1 MGILDRFNTNSDE
14 SDKLLREI
22 QELSQNNEILA
33 ESYSALARAT
43 LEFDEQGWSPIN
55 QLTEEGIR
63 LEDVKVVSRN
73 ARRQSASNPIL
84 KRGAMLR
91 SSYVFGHGFKM
102 SSRNNPLPPRF
113 QAIVD
118 DPINQQVL
126 FGEAAC
132 KRMKE
137 RYLLMGIFCT
147 L

>member
-1 MGILDRFNTNSDE
+1 MSKVGLLSTNFTD
-14 SDKLLREI
+14 
-22 QELSQNNEILA
+22 
-33 ESYSALARAT
+33 
-43 LEFDEQGWSPIN
+43 
-55 QLTEEGIR
+55 EGIR

-137 RYLLMGIFCT
+137 RYLLMVTFLYVTTSGIAALVVYHLT
-147 L
+147 K